1 MSHMP
6 KTIVR
11 SAAAAIMAVTLCATL
26 LSVPA
31 AAHHRPLEA
40 CSPSG
45 DVCKSVRRVDGE
57 RRLRIALAAEY
68 FERFRLCVTGPAD
81 EPTCHTYRVR
91 DLGPVFGASILWRSN
106 FPFEGP
112 GAYTVAWKF
121 TGGGRIG
128 RALGF
133 HVR

>member
-1 MSHMP
+1 MS
-6 KTIVR
+6 VR
-11 SAAAAIMAVTLCATL
+11 NSRWCASTLSIARLAMMLSAA
-26 LSVPA
+26 PA
-31 AAHHRPLEA
+31 SAGHHPSEA

-45 DVCKSVRRVDGE
+45 DVCKSVKKVDGV

-68 FERFRLCVTGPAD
+68 FERYRLCVTGPDDMAS
-81 EPTCHTYRVR
+81 CHTYRIR
-91 DLGPVFGASILWRSN
+91 DLGATFGSSIAWRAN

-121 TGGGRIG
+121 IEGGRIG

-133 HVR
+133 HVG